1 MADVSATE
9 RRPPIVGGMARR
21 SKLLVVRLYFALY
34 YQHGLSSPTYS
45 IIIMLTL
52 QDLLSTNW
60 LTRGMEAFEVWDWIQ
75 GMGLAKVKDLP
86 EGHKCK
92 LTLPNWDH
100 WGDESKRAESCD
112 GRRGE
117 FR

>member
-9 RRPPIVGGMARR
+9 KRPPIVGGMARR

-52 QDLLSTNW
+52 QDFLSR
-60 LTRGMEAFEVWDWIQ
+60 LTREMGAWEVCDWVQRMGMVHIASRCIFIY
-75 GMGLAKVKDLP
+75 LK
-86 EGHKCK
+86 
-92 LTLPNWDH
+92 
-100 WGDESKRAESCD
+100 
-112 GRRGE
+112 
-117 FR
+117 